1 MTPPRDAR
9 RRAGRLLLSAVL
21 ALLLL
26 PAPAALAAPLAS
38 EGTETVLVAG
48 NPDLYPLEYY
58 DPDTGAFAGVLPELL
73 AEVGRRTGLE
83 FQYLHPGADD
93 CRAPLAA
100 NCRVA
105 LVSGLLETEGGGWGL
120 AGRTAPLLTLRQGER
135 RLAVSIGWTD
145 LAGGELTARLTGALD
160 AFTGPELAELVLDCT
175 AAPRPAFPQL
185 LATAL
190 LSASAALAAVLAA
203 VLLRR
208 RLGRGRRQAAAL
220 TDPLTGLGNRAFF
233 EQRFQRLRRD
243 DSRTRYCVLYFS
255 VDMERLRRFH
265 GPAGAEEKLLQVAAL
280 LRDHCGADA
289 AAARVGDAHFAVL
302 RRTAG
307 DGELTVW
314 LNTLFSL
321 LHRVDQDP
329 AAGRRSLEIHA
340 GVYELTPADRDASAA
355 LFNAEQ
361 GCWQAREAGKDYLLA
376 GASLLSASHQLSRD
390 LWESRQALDERQ
402 FRLFLQPITD
412 ARTGGIY
419 GAEALVRWQHPRR
432 GLLGPDQ
439 FIGTMER
446 EGTIQQLDF
455 HMFEEV
461 CRLLASLSR
470 EGLGRLLVSCNLS
483 AQTIDTAACFPRLR
497 GILERYDFPRGN
509 LIVEITESVLSRS
522 PEIRLENIRALRR
535 LGLRLALDDFGSGY
549 TSFSDLSLHAYD
561 YVKLDRSLLEDS
573 GDADRQ
579 TTLSGLIDFSHRLGL
594 RVLCEG
600 VEKEA
605 QADLLG
611 RLGCDLMQGY
621 YFCRPLPAEEARR
634 FFLREP
640 GKNETLH

>member
-1 MTPPRDAR
+1 
-9 RRAGRLLLSAVL
+9 
-21 ALLLL
+21 
-26 PAPAALAAPLAS
+26 
-38 EGTETVLVAG
+38 
-48 NPDLYPLEYY
+48 
-58 DPDTGAFAGVLPELL
+58 
-73 AEVGRRTGLE
+73 
-83 FQYLHPGADD
+83 
-93 CRAPLAA
+93 
-100 NCRVA
+100 
-105 LVSGLLETEGGGWGL
+105 
-120 AGRTAPLLTLRQGER
+120 
-135 RLAVSIGWTD
+135 
-145 LAGGELTARLTGALD
+145 
-160 AFTGPELAELVLDCT
+160 
-175 AAPRPAFPQL
+175 
-185 LATAL
+185 
-190 LSASAALAAVLAA
+190 
-203 VLLRR
+203 
-208 RLGRGRRQAAAL
+208 
-220 TDPLTGLGNRAFF
+220 
-233 EQRFQRLRRD
+233 
-243 DSRTRYCVLYFS
+243 
-255 VDMERLRRFH
+255 
-265 GPAGAEEKLLQVAAL
+265 LQVAAL

-307 DGELTVW
+307 GGELTVW

-340 GVYELTPADRDASAA
+340 GVYELTPADRDAAAA

-412 ARTGGIY
+412 ARTGSIY

-455 HMFEEV
+455 YMFEEV

-483 AQTIDTAACFPRLR
+483 AQTIDTAECFPRLR

-522 PEIRLENIRALRR
+522 PETRLENIRALRH